1 MLPSYY
7 EFINPVKIVSGNK
20 AVDNIPYELNQL
32 GVKRPMIVTD
42 QGVVMAGLLKV
53 VENAIADSEL
63 AIGAVYDTTPP
74 DSSLEVVK
82 EIAGI
87 YRSNRCDS
95 FIAIGGGSSMDTA
108 KGVNIAITENSDD
121 LSRFIGA
128 EMLKNR
134 LQPFVAIPT
143 TAGTGS
149 EVTSVA
155 VISDTENNVKMP
167 FTSHYLLPNVAILDP
182 RMTLTLPPKLTAA
195 TAMDAMT
202 HAIESFINLQKN
214 PMSDAY
220 ATAAI
225 KIIRENVVNAV
236 KNGKDAD
243 TRLALANAAT
253 MAGIAFSNSMVGLV
267 HSLGHATGGICHV
280 PHGIAM
286 SIFLPF
292 GMEYNLE
299 KARGVIGELLLPLGG
314 SELFACTPKTSRAE
328 AAIKIVRKLQTDL
341 YSFCGLPMTLKDAGV
356 PRNKLEQIAQAVMDD
371 GALTF
376 NPEAVNQADALRVL
390 KMAYE

>member
-20 AVDNIPYELNQL
+20 AVDNLPYELDQL
-32 GVKRPMIVTD
+32 GAKRPMVVTD

-53 VENAIADSEL
+53 VENAIADSKL
-63 AIGAVYDTTPP
+63 SIGAVYDTTPP

-87 YRSNRCDS
+87 YHSNQCDS

-108 KGVNIAITENSDD
+108 KGVNIAITEKSDD
-121 LSRFIGA
+121 LSRFAGA

-134 LQPFVAIPT
+134 LRPFVAIPT

-202 HAIESFINLQKN
+202 HAIESYINLQKN

-225 KIIRENVVNAV
+225 KTIQENVVNAV

-299 KARGVIGELLLPLGG
+299 KASGVIGELLLPLGG
-314 SELFACTPKTSRAE
+314 SELYAATPKSRRAE
-328 AAIKIVRKLQTDL
+328 AAIKIIRKLQTDL
-341 YSFCGLPMTLKDAGV
+341 YSLCGLPMNLKDAGV
-356 PRNKLEQIAQAVMDD
+356 PRNRLEQIAQAVMDD

-376 NPEAVNQADALRVL
+376 NPEAVNQADALRIL
-390 KMAYE
+390 KLAYE

>member
-32 GVKRPMIVTD
+32 GAKRPMVVTD

-108 KGVNIAITENSDD
+108 KGVNIAITENDDD
-121 LSRFIGA
+121 LSRFVGA

-236 KNGKDAD
+236 KNGKDAN
-243 TRLALANAAT
+243 TRLALANSAT

-314 SELFACTPKTSRAE
+314 SELYASTPKSRRAE
-328 AAIKIVRKLQTDL
+328 AAIKIIRKLQTDL
-341 YSFCGLPMTLKDAGV
+341 YSLCGLPMTLKDAGV
-356 PRNKLEQIAQAVMDD
+356 PRNRLEQIAQAVMDD

-376 NPEAVNQADALRVL
+376 NPEAVNQADALRIL
-390 KMAYE
+390 KLAYE

>member
-20 AVDNIPYELNQL
+20 AADNIPYELERL
-32 GVKRPMIVTD
+32 GAKRPMVVTD

-63 AIGAVYDTTPP
+63 TIGAVYDATPP

-87 YRSNRCDS
+87 YRLHQCDS

-108 KGVNIAITENSDD
+108 KGVNIAITENNDD
-121 LSRFIGA
+121 LSRFAGA

-134 LQPFVAIPT
+134 LKPFMAIPT

-155 VISDTENNVKMP
+155 VITDTKNSVKMP
-167 FTSHYLLPNVAILDP
+167 FTSHYLLPDVAILDP

-202 HAIESFINLQKN
+202 HAIESYINLQKN

-236 KNGKDAD
+236 KNGKDSD

-299 KARGVIGELLLPLGG
+299 KAREVIGELLLPLGG
-314 SELFACTPKTSRAE
+314 SELFASTPKSRRAE
-328 AAIKIVRKLQTDL
+328 TAIQIIRRLQTDL
-341 YSFCGLPMTLKDAGV
+341 FTLCGLPMTLKEAGV
-356 PRNKLEQIAQAVMDD
+356 PRNRLEQIAQAVMDD

-376 NPEAVNQADALRVL
+376 NPETVNQADALRIL
-390 KMAYE
+390 KLAYE

>member
-20 AVDNIPYELNQL
+20 AVDNIPYELDQL
-32 GVKRPMIVTD
+32 GVKRPMVVTD

-63 AIGAVYDTTPP
+63 TIGAVYDTTPP

-82 EIAGI
+82 EIAGM
-87 YRSNRCDS
+87 YRSNQCDS

-121 LSRFIGA
+121 LSRFAGA

-134 LQPFVAIPT
+134 LQPFMAIPT

-149 EVTSVA
+149 EVTAVA
-155 VISDTENNVKMP
+155 VISDTENSVKMP
-167 FTSHYLLPNVAILDP
+167 FTSHYLLPDVAILDP

-202 HAIESFINLQKN
+202 HAIESYINLQKN

-225 KIIRENVVNAV
+225 KIIQENVVNAV

-243 TRLALANAAT
+243 TRLAIANAAT

-314 SELFACTPKTSRAE
+314 SELYASTPKSRRAE
-328 AAIKIVRKLQTDL
+328 TSIQIIRRLQTDL
-341 YSFCGLPMTLKDAGV
+341 FSLCGLPMTLKDAGV

-376 NPEAVNQADALRVL
+376 NPEAVNQADALRIL
-390 KMAYE
+390 KLAYE